1 MATAPTADAAE
12 QFRQF
17 IFDACG
23 SAPDTVIADGRWH
36 SFRMADTRHKASRP
50 GRYLLHND
58 AQPVGWFMDWRDD
71 KVRHRW
77 FGRGG
82 SETIDRAEI
91 ARRREARRLDQLRA
105 FQDAADD
112 ALAFWKGCSPLSDGL
127 HPYLD
132 SKGILVHG
140 TRQGS
145 GKRFGLGD
153 APCVIVP
160 ISDAEGKPLSLQA
173 IREDGERRF
182 WPGSTHEGGHFLI
195 GKDDGASQI
204 VFCEG
209 FSTAASIHA
218 ATGLPVVMAINASNM
233 GAVARWAG
241 HRWHGRD
248 MIVAGDDDW
257 HLVDHPKVKRNVG
270 KEAAQAMAKALGAKL
285 VFPDMAGLV
294 TDGGDDFN
302 DMAREFGTADVAA
315 AFAAPVEREKLVK
328 ATPFAWRPT
337 AAIPKRQ
344 WLYGKHLL
352 RKFVSVDVAAGGVGK
367 SSLKIGE
374 ALAMASGR
382 DLYDKGLHEGAL
394 NVWLWNLEDPV
405 EEIERRLHATAQRFR
420 IDPSEVGDRL
430 YVDSGRDQPLVIA
443 TEGPDGAMIAR
454 PVVDALIAEM
464 LERKIDVL
472 VVDPFISSHA
482 VSENDNNAIDIVARE
497 WNVIAERTGA
507 AINLVHHVRKQ
518 NGAEA
523 TADSARGA
531 SALIGK
537 ARSVL
542 VYNRMSDDEAAK
554 LNVPAADRFFFFRV
568 DNDKANL
575 APPERGDW
583 YRMNN
588 VDLDNGDSV
597 GVACAWTP
605 PDAFE
610 GVTVRHLIRFQQAL
624 GNGDWRR
631 DPQAKAWVGQ
641 QLVDILDLRI
651 DLSAKSDDA
660 KRAKARI
667 KTIVER
673 WIAEGALE
681 VVKKPDRNRD
691 EREFV
696 VVGRWATE

>member
-1 MATAPTADAAE
+1 MATAPIRDIE
-12 QFRQF
+12 EDFRAF
-17 IFDACG
+17 IKGVCG
-23 SAPDTVIADGRWH
+23 SAPDSIIADGHWH
-36 SFRMADTRHKASRP
+36 SFRMEDTRHKGSRP
-50 GRYLLHND
+50 GRYLLHAD
-58 AQPVGWFMDWRDD
+58 ERPVGWVMDWRDE

-77 FGRGG
+77 FGQNS

-91 ARRREARRLDQLRA
+91 ARRREARDIDRLRG
-105 FQDAADD
+105 FQEAAAE
-112 ALAFWKGCSPLSDGL
+112 ALAFWRECKPLSEL
-127 HPYLD
+127 HPYLQR
-132 SKGILVHG
+132 KGVLAHG

-160 ISDAEGKPLSLQA
+160 ISDHNDKPMSLQA

-182 WPGSTHEGGHFLI
+182 YPGTTHEGGYFLV
-195 GKDDGASQI
+195 GQDDGTSPVIFA
-204 VFCEG
+204 EG
-209 FSTAASIHA
+209 YSTAATLHQ
-218 ATGLPVVMAINASNM
+218 ATGHPVAMAVNTGNM
-233 GAVARWAG
+233 IHVARWAS
-241 HRWHGRD
+241 HRWAGRE

-257 HLVDHPKVKRNVG
+257 HLVAHPKVQRNVG
-270 KEAAQAMAKALGAKL
+270 KEAAEAMARTLGGR
-285 VFPDMAGLV
+285 VIMPDMAGLV

-302 DMAREFGTADVAA
+302 DMAREYGMADVAA
-315 AFAAPVEREKLVK
+315 LFAAPAAPVDKLVR

-337 AAIPKRQ
+337 SAIPKRQ

-374 ALAMASGR
+374 AMAMATGR
-382 DLYDKGLHEGAL
+382 DLYDKGLPEGAL
-394 NVWLWNLEDPV
+394 SVWLWNLEDPV
-405 EEIERRLHATAQRFR
+405 EEIERRLHATAQRFK
-420 IDPSEVGDRL
+420 ISPKELGDRL
-430 YVDSGRDQPLVIA
+430 YVDSGRDQPLIIA

-454 PVVDALIAEM
+454 PIVDALIEEM
-464 LERKIDVL
+464 IERKIDVL

-482 VSENDNNAIDIVARE
+482 VSENDNNAIDLVARE

-542 VYNRMSDDEAAK
+542 VYNRMTDEEAAK
-554 LNVPAADRFFFFRV
+554 LNVPADERFFYFRV

-588 VDLDNGDSV
+588 QDLANGDSV
-597 GVACAWTP
+597 GVACSWTP
-605 PDAFE
+605 PDAFS
-610 GVTVRHLIRFQQAL
+610 GVTTAHLMRFQHSL

-631 DPQAKAWVGQ
+631 DSQAKAWVGQ

-651 DLSAKSDDA
+651 DLSAKTDEV

-696 VVGRWATE
+696 VVGKWVTQ